1 MENKTDLRILLD
13 YINPSTCSYQ
23 EWTDIGMALKHEGY
37 SAADWDDWSRRDSG
51 RYHRGECEKKWN
63 TFNGSASPVTGGT
76 IYHMAVEGGYRPDA
90 GYELDWDS
98 TIDSDG
104 IVVDTN
110 WLEARDIQPPDAW
123 HPGKQLIS
131 YLEALFESGENV
143 GFVTKS
149 WKNDKGKYVPKDKGI
164 YNKTAGQLI
173 EELSKAGD
181 DITLVVGDYD
191 RSGGAWIRFNPLD
204 GNGVRNENV
213 TDFRYAL
220 VESDDME
227 IEKQNA
233 ILRELELPI
242 AVLVYSGKKS
252 LHAIVKVDAADY
264 SEYRK
269 RVDYLYD
276 ICEKNGMV
284 IDKQNRN
291 PSRLSRMPGCDRGDQ
306 RQYIVDTNIGK
317 ASWAEWKDWIE
328 SVNDDLPDMEDLAS
342 EWDQMPDLAPALI
355 ENLLREG
362 HKMLISGPSKAGKS
376 FALIELC
383 IAIAEGRKWLKWMC
397 SKGKVL
403 YINLEL
409 DSASCLHR
417 FRDVYLAMGIKKPE
431 NLHNIDIWNLR
442 GRAVPMDKL
451 APKLIRRA
459 QKRGYKAIILDPIY
473 KVITGD
479 ENSADQMAAFCN
491 QFDLI
496 CRELGCAVIYCHHHS
511 KGSQG
516 QKKAADRSSG
526 SGVFARDPDAVIDL
540 IELDLTDDIRIQ
552 QENKAVCQTCKAYL
566 DAHWKW
572 QDDLSQD
579 DLLNQKKIYAYCENV
594 LDKWQFNMLK
604 REVETARAEALSMTG
619 WRIEGTLREFPKFEP
634 VNLWFKYP
642 IHYLDASDTL
652 KNTNPEIEKSVYE
665 MRQEARRKRTEKEKA
680 DKINAFVVSFEGLEG
695 DDGKALGQDIADQ
708 NGWDIKTMNGW
719 FGNGKKRNADLCRM
733 FEKTKRDGDERVYYQ
748 RKKQKEEGATGATV

>member
-1 MENKTDLRILLD
+1 MEYKTDIRVLLD
-13 YINPSTCSYQ
+13 YINPSICSYQ

-37 SAADWDDWSRRDSG
+37 PVTVWDEWSQRDSG

-63 TFNGSASPVTGGT
+63 SFNGSASPVTGGT
-76 IYHMAVEGGYRPDA
+76 IYHMAVAGGYRPET

-104 IVVDTN
+104 IVVDAAWVEN
-110 WLEARDIQPPDAW
+110 RDVQAPPEW
-123 HPGKQLIS
+123 HPGEQLIL
-131 YLEALFESGENV
+131 YLETLFEAGENV
-143 GFVTKS
+143 GFVTRS
-149 WKNDKGKYVPKDKGI
+149 WKNEKGKYIPKDKGS

-173 EELSKAGD
+173 EELTKAGD
-181 DITLVVGDYD
+181 DIGSVVGDYD
-191 RSGGAWIRFNPLD
+191 KDGGAWIRFNPLD

-233 ILRELELPI
+233 LLRELELPI
-242 AVLVYSGKKS
+242 AVLVHSGKKS
-252 LHAIVKVDAADY
+252 LHAIVKIDAADY

-269 RVDYLYD
+269 RVDYLYE

-291 PSRLSRMPGCDRGDQ
+291 PSRLSRMPGCIRGDQ
-306 RQYIVDTNIGK
+306 KQYIVDTNIGR
-317 ASWAEWKDWIE
+317 ASWNEWKDWIE
-328 SVNDDLPDMEDLAS
+328 SVNDNLPDMEDLAD
-342 EWDQMPDLAPALI
+342 EWNNIPDLAPALI
-355 ENLLREG
+355 GGMLREG

-383 IAIAEGRKWLKWMC
+383 IAIAEGRKWLRWDC
-397 SKGKVL
+397 AKGKVL

-409 DSASCLHR
+409 DRASCLHR
-417 FRDVYLAMGIKKPE
+417 FKDVYAAMQLKPE
-431 NLHNIDIWNLR
+431 NLRNIDIWNLR
-442 GRAVPMDKL
+442 GRAVPMNQL

-479 ENSADQMAAFCN
+479 ENSADQMAQFCN

-516 QKKAADRSSG
+516 QKKAIDRSSG

-540 IELDLTDDIRIQ
+540 IELELTQEMKDQ
-552 QENKAVCQTCKAYL
+552 QENKAVCQACKAYL

-594 LDKWQFNMLK
+594 LDKWQMNALK
-604 REVETARAEALSMTG
+604 YEVDQARREAGSMTA
-619 WRIEGTLREFPKFEP
+619 WRIEGTLREFQRFEP

-642 IHYLDASDTL
+642 IHLLDQSDTL
-652 KNTNPEIEKSVYE
+652 KNVTPEFEKSVFE
-665 MRQEARRKRTEKEKA
+665 MRQEARIERAKKDKAEKI
-680 DKINAFVVSFEGLEG
+680 DAFTIAFESLEG
-695 DDGKALGQDIADQ
+695 EDGKVLGQDIADQ
-708 NGWDIKTMNGW
+708 TGWVEKTMRGW
-719 FGNGKKRNADLCRM
+719 FSNGTKRNVELCKL
-733 FEKTKRDGDERVYYQ
+733 FEKTTKDGDSRVYYQ
-748 RKKQKEEGATGATV
+748 RRKKPEKGAT